1 MILIWWDKKAAMYQ
15 YLVCF
20 KDVGSACWI
29 RGTAHWDGNDFIN
42 DYEETQHGKKVKWR
56 DSFVDITPNSYILIA
71 ARQEPDGTMKT
82 LITTRAKRK

>member
-1 MILIWWDKKAAMYQ
+1 MILIWWDKKAGVYE

-29 RGTAHWDGNDFIN
+29 RGTAHWDGNNFVN
-42 DYEETQHGKKVKWR
+42 DYEETEHGKNVKWR
-56 DSFVDITPNSYILIA
+56 DSFVDITPNSYTLIA
-71 ARQEPDGTMKT
+71 ARQGPDGKMKT